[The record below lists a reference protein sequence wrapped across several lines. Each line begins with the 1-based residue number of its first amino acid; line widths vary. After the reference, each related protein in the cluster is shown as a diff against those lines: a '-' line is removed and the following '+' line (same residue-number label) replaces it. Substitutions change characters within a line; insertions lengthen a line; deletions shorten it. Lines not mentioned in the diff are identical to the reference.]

1 MIPHNFITEWE
12 TITAPWRTLV
22 MIEQDLAISRA
33 LVDLYNNPIIR
44 DSLVFRGGTALNK
57 IYINP
62 PARYSE
68 DIDFVQIKSGPIGP
82 IIDSIRSSL
91 SNWLGEPDRKITNRS
106 AKLIYKY
113 IDISGN
119 KSKLKIEINTTEH
132 INFLDLK
139 SVPYSVNSSWYVGN
153 TDILTYQLEE
163 LLATKLRALYQRRK
177 GRDLFDLWL
186 ALDRNLIDVKA
197 MLEIFLKYCQH
208 NEEPISKVN
217 FIKNLEDK
225 KNHTDFKIDM
235 HNLLKPNIKW
245 DFDKALDMVTL
256 RIVNHLP

>member
-44 DSLVFRGGTALNK
+44 ESLVFRGGTALNK

-91 SNWLGEPDRKITNRS
+91 SNWLGEPDRKIT
-106 AKLIYKY
+106 ALLQIAIY
-113 IDISGN
+113 N
-119 KSKLKIEINTTEH
+119 SKIIKI
-132 INFLDLK
+132 
-139 SVPYSVNSSWYVGN
+139 
-153 TDILTYQLEE
+153 
-163 LLATKLRALYQRRK
+163 
-177 GRDLFDLWL
+177 
-186 ALDRNLIDVKA
+186 
-197 MLEIFLKYCQH
+197 
-208 NEEPISKVN
+208 
-217 FIKNLEDK
+217 
-225 KNHTDFKIDM
+225 
-235 HNLLKPNIKW
+235 
-245 DFDKALDMVTL
+245 
-256 RIVNHLP
+256 